1 MSARAETESRSACI
15 DFLNRA
21 AADRRGVFYVR
32 EAGSCSAGRDT
43 GRPLGKG
50 HEVPGGAHAGIFRDL
65 TDWLFGRLWWLKFL
79 ADINGRKICNTN

>member
-21 AADRRGVFYVR
+21 AADCRGVFYVR
-32 EAGSCSAGRDT
+32 EGGILLGRAGCGQA
-43 GRPLGKG
+43 LGKG